1 MQWKLKRMSTTVDDT
16 NKGGGNAPDYALEA
30 YQEEIAA
37 SVSAAEGVSTK
48 NNSYQVKWNTNLQN
62 LKTYKEKH
70 GHTNVSRTDD
80 KVLGRWV
87 NNQRQAYRCLLEG
100 KQSSLTAARIHELE
114 KVCVSTLCM
123 LYHMRFIIIYCSIM
137 FHFLR

>member
-1 MQWKLKRMSTTVDDT
+1 MSTTVDDT

-37 SVSAAEGVSTK
+37 SVSTAEGVSTK
-48 NNSYQVKWNTNLQN
+48 NNSYQVKWNLNLQN

-123 LYHMRFIIIYCSIM
+123 LYHALHHIILLNNVS
-137 FHFLR
+137 FST